1 MDAPLG
7 SCVGNALEVM
17 EAIQILRGE
26 KKDKLYDTCIFLT
39 ANMLELAGKGSY
51 DKCAEM
57 AQKAISSGK
66 ALEIFRKT
74 VELHGGDPHICDDT
88 SLLPQPV
95 FSHELRASRDVEII
109 SVNSEE
115 IGMASLLLGA
125 GRISKDDQV
134 DLSAGIEMHCA
145 PGDKISMDAPL
156 MTLHS
161 SVCSDFSEA
170 AVRAMKA
177 IRFRDI

>member
-1 MDAPLG
+1 
-7 SCVGNALEVM
+7 
-17 EAIQILRGE
+17 
-26 KKDKLYDTCIFLT
+26 
-39 ANMLELAGKGSY
+39 
-51 DKCAEM
+51 
-57 AQKAISSGK
+57 
-66 ALEIFRKT
+66 
-74 VELHGGDPHICDDT
+74 
-88 SLLPQPV
+88 
-95 FSHELRASRDVEII
+95 
-109 SVNSEE
+109 
-115 IGMASLLLGA
+115 MASLLLGA